1 MVIIVYLYHHCFYA
15 GRTNNAIKNHWN
27 SSMKR
32 NVEQYLKNKYGPDH
46 TVKNLDGHYE
56 YALEDV
62 GTLLEFIRIKTSMK
76 LNSEKYEVKV
86 IDENAARLIDSRK
99 KQLQTAFHIA
109 CKQSNLHIV
118 KNLLAQG
125 VDVNAEDNVSICFK
139 YRYSSIVSMYAK

>member
-1 MVIIVYLYHHCFYA
+1 
-15 GRTNNAIKNHWN
+15 
-27 SSMKR
+27 MKR

-46 TVKNLDGHYE
+46 TLKNLDGHYE

-76 LNSEKYEVKV
+76 LNSDKYEENVYQANMEESVKV
-86 IDENAARLIDSRK
+86 IDENPSLLVDSRK

-109 CKQSNLHIV
+109 CKQSNLQIV

-139 YRYSSIVSMYAK
+139 YRYSIQMILYIHCGL